1 MKAINDPSDRN
12 DLLILLDEKYDNF
25 SKSHKLI
32 ANYIKRHFEKA
43 AFLTAAKLGETV
55 GVSEAT
61 VVRFAVQLG
70 YNGYPKLQKVLRELI
85 KSQLTAAQR
94 LEISD
99 SNLDKNDIIKSVILS
114 DIDKLKTTLAE
125 VDRSAFTTIV
135 EEILKAKKVYIL
147 GVRSSAP
154 LAAFLAFY
162 LNLIL
167 DDVKLVHTNSFSEM
181 FEQLINIKKGDI
193 ALSISFPRYS
203 KRTIRATEFIKKQG
217 AITVAMTDSIHSPLA
232 KAADMHM
239 LARSDMASFID
250 SLVAP
255 LSLIN
260 ALIVSIGKKR
270 KSIVFDNLNKLEKI
284 WDEYN
289 VYQKSDNLIK
299 DITEEAD

>member
-299 DITEEAD
+299 EEVD

>member
-1 MKAINDPSDRN
+1 MKAINHPSDRN
-12 DLLILLDEKYDNF
+12 DLLALLDEKFDDF
-25 SKSHKLI
+25 SKGHKLI
-32 ANYIKRHFEKA
+32 SNYIKNHFEKA
-43 AFLTAAKLGETV
+43 AFLTAAKLGEAV

-61 VVRFAVQLG
+61 VVRFAVQIG
-70 YNGYPKLQKVLRELI
+70 YNGYPKLQQVLRELI
-85 KSQLTAAQR
+85 KTKLTAAQR
-94 LEISD
+94 LEISQSSID
-99 SNLDKNDIIKSVILS
+99 ESNIIKSVLIS
-114 DIDKLKTTLAE
+114 DINKLKTTLAE
-125 VDRSAFTTIV
+125 VDRKSFNIIV
-135 EEILKAKKVYIL
+135 EEILKANKVYIL

-167 DDVKLVHTNSFSEM
+167 EDVKLVNTNSFSEM

-193 ALSISFPRYS
+193 AFSISFPRYS

-217 AITVAMTDSIHSPLA
+217 ALTVAMTDSIHSPLA

-260 ALIVSIGKKR
+260 ALIVSIGTRR

-289 VYQKSDNLIK
+289 VYQKSDHLTK
-299 DITEEAD
+299 GFGREED